1 MLPKNHV
8 RNLEELVSLQAQAI
22 IALQQAAQ
30 ALQIALQALE
40 KAMAEKGDQQ
50 KIVFVPQPAPISNPN
65 PFYQDMALYNS
76 GSNWISDGMITVE
89 ANAVGGLVNTITN
102 TAKTFNGI
110 VGGTNV

>member
-8 RNLEELVSLQAQAI
+8 RNLEELIGLQAQAI

-50 KIVFVPQPAPISNPN
+50 KIVFVQQPAPISNPN
-65 PFYQDMALYNS
+65 PSYPYPYTYMGPVSVPNWT
-76 GSNWISDGMITVE
+76 SNEMITVGT
-89 ANAVGGLVNTITN
+89 NAVGGLVNTLTN
-102 TAKTFNGI
+102 TAK
-110 VGGTNV
+110 